1 MFCTNCGNQIND
13 GTRFCPFCGASAS
26 EAQTPPAPQMTPQQQ
41 TQMGA
46 PSSFAQQQ
54 PAFGPSPSTRQGTG
68 YALPPGIEYLED
80 GPFYWTYSQSLWSN
94 PTILYT
100 VLKVVLI
107 TVLILML
114 IIGGIGLMDD
124 SFEVSEILIIGG
136 GLAVGM
142 TGLSLIGYAI
152 FAAVSGGKYN
162 MLFIMDEDCIMHAQM
177 PKEAARGDTISDV
190 AGVVGV
196 LTGNLTLMGT
206 SMAQYGRHTMTSA
219 FSKVKSITQDRAH
232 DVIKIR
238 AGVEFNQ
245 IYANPA
251 QYDFVLSYIA
261 SHCPNVR
268 VE

>member
-26 EAQTPPAPQMTPQQQ
+26 EAQTPPQPQMTPQQQ

-54 PAFGPSPSTRQGTG
+54 PAFDQQPTMQQGAG
-68 YALPPGIEYLED
+68 YALPPGIEYVEG

-100 VLKVVLI
+100 LLKVMLLSVAIVILI
-107 TVLILML
+107 AGVAGGFKMKNLLML
-114 IIGGIGLMDD
+114 
-124 SFEVSEILIIGG
+124 GG
-136 GLAVGM
+136 GLALGAIV
-142 TGLSLIGYAI
+142 LSLIGYAI
-152 FAAVSGGKYN
+152 FAAISGGKYN
-162 MLFIMDEDCIMHAQM
+162 MLFLMDDDCVVHVQM
-177 PKEAARGDTISDV
+177 PKEAERGDAISDV

-206 SMAQYGRHTMTSA
+206 SMAQYGRHTMTST
-219 FSKVKSITQDRAH
+219 FSNVKSITQDRAH

-261 SHCPNVR
+261 SRCPNVR